1 MKQQWF
7 INENNQLD
15 FLTNEKNEEKW
26 LAPQYDGLKDT
37 MIFFFLEIQN
47 NKTMKS
53 LMRISNTT

>member
-37 MIFFFLEIQN
+37 MIFFFRNSEQQNHEIIDEN
-47 NKTMKS
+47 
-53 LMRISNTT
+53 